1 MKMQFDMEV
10 SGRVQHVGF
19 RHYAWARAREL
30 ELTGYVRNQSDGSL
44 RVVAEGELSALE
56 TLVDYLKTGPSM
68 ARVSSVTVSRSPYTA
83 SYRGFTVRY

>member
-10 SGRVQHVGF
+10 SGRVKHVGF

-44 RVVAEGELSALE
+44 HVVAEGELAALE

-68 ARVSSVTVSRSPYTA
+68 ARVSSVTVSRSTYTA
-83 SYRGFTVRY
+83 SYQGFSVRY